1 MEKFS
6 VCEFFIFN
14 RSNVS
19 FTIQCSSFI
28 VVCNVYHW
36 IFSLDEEMDFS
47 TDVESVCD
55 TASMN
60 GMVSGDCRAPSD
72 AGTDST
78 QESYGLSIIFK
89 SWDVLCE

>member
-1 MEKFS
+1 
-6 VCEFFIFN
+6 
-14 RSNVS
+14 
-19 FTIQCSSFI
+19 
-28 VVCNVYHW
+28 
-36 IFSLDEEMDFS
+36 MDFS

-89 SWDVLCE
+89 TLDVSCK